1 MSHRHPQPL
10 LRSLAALVGATLI
23 LGCVPPRAAGQ
34 YNQDRAA
41 PSSTL
46 LRRLAE
52 AVDAQRDNRA
62 VWVVVQPQAPYDV
75 RGLFHSQAEAAA
87 VATAL
92 TGYAVFGPYANAPDS
107 GVQTMMLTVDPCP
120 GRHSSSSQCP
130 DTTFGSSAAIR
141 AMPVETVD
149 SVVVTIYGQRAV
161 PIHRTFGGGD
171 VDALFFTL
179 SAIDKFAIPYYSRL
193 YGPAVAARMR
203 SDYVRRLA
211 QAR

>member
-1 MSHRHPQPL
+1 MSRHHPH
-10 LRSLAALVGATLI
+10 SLARQLGALLGVAFLLGAMPS
-23 LGCVPPRAAGQ
+23 CAASQ
-34 YNQDRAA
+34 ERAA

-62 VWVVVQPQAPYDV
+62 VWVVVQTQAPYDV
-75 RGLFHSQAEAAA
+75 RGLYHSQTEAAA
-87 VATAL
+87 ITAML
-92 TGYAVFGPYANAPDS
+92 TGYAVFGPYINAPDS
-107 GVQTMMLTVDPCP
+107 GVHTMMLTVDPCP
-120 GRHSSSSQCP
+120 GRHSASSQCS
-130 DTTFGSSAAIR
+130 DTSASVGTTVQ
-141 AMPVETVD
+141 AMPVENVD
-149 SVVVTIYGQRAV
+149 SIVVTIYGQRSV
-161 PIHRTFGGGD
+161 PIHRTFGGSD

-179 SAIDKFAIPYYSRL
+179 SAIDKFAMPYYSRL